1 MIYSINI
8 VAVGNMVQETE
19 KVYNRYRSEKRDVTF
34 VNARFVRP
42 VDTDLIDDLSRDHDM
57 IVIIEEGIKH
67 GGYGSMV
74 EEYVEDKG
82 LPVRVM
88 VCAIEDRFVQQGTV
102 AQLRHV
108 LGLDADS
115 LYDRIEE
122 KR

>member
-1 MIYSINI
+1 
-8 VAVGNMVQETE
+8 
-19 KVYNRYRSEKRDVTF
+19 
-34 VNARFVRP
+34 
-42 VDTDLIDDLSRDHDM
+42 
-57 IVIIEEGIKH
+57 
-67 GGYGSMV
+67 MV